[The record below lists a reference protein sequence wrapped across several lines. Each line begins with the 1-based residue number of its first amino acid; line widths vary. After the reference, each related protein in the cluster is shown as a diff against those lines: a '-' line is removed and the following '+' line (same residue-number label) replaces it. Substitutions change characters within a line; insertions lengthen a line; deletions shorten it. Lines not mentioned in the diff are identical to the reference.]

1 MECKNCTTNL
11 SFTNNYFSFRF
22 SKWFVIL
29 FCVALYVRKCRN
41 QFFSSA
47 ISEVD
52 LGVPYIR
59 LMSYPGAEWQFLIHF
74 TSLEKLLLCTIILK
88 NFVLLI
94 RLRISR
100 GEKVT
105 HQSKI
110 PIMRKS
116 WENEKI
122 IIWMNI
128 IE

>member
-1 MECKNCTTNL
+1 MESKNCTTNL
-11 SFTNNYFSFRF
+11 RITNNYFSFRF

-59 LMSYPGAEWQFLIHF
+59 LTSYPGAEWQFLIHF

-88 NFVLLI
+88 NLCCCSGYAFLGVKKSHTNL
-94 RLRISR
+94 
-100 GEKVT
+100 KY
-105 HQSKI
+105 Q
-110 PIMRKS
+110 S
-116 WENEKI
+116 WEIEYGKNYNMNEYYRI
-122 IIWMNI
+122 N
-128 IE
+128 